1 MTPTPRTL
9 IGPDSYW
16 PGLLLA
22 RTLIGGAERC
32 SRGSPERARRVIVL
46 AQEEA
51 TALNHNYIGTEHLL
65 LGVIRDGDGIAAR
78 VLTSMGI
85 GLDAVRQA
93 VLDIIGRG
101 QQVPTGHIPFTP
113 RSKKV
118 LELSLREALQLG
130 TDYIGTE
137 HILLALLREGDGVA
151 AQVLV
156 GAGLDLNQVRQQV
169 TELLLAPYEAG
180 VVPAPAPDDVLTR
193 LTSIAARLDAIERRL
208 RPSAAG

>member
-1 MTPTPRTL
+1 MF
-9 IGPDSYW
+9 
-16 PGLLLA
+16 
-22 RTLIGGAERC
+22 ERFT
-32 SRGSPERARRVIVL
+32 ERARRVIVL

-65 LGVIRDGDGIAAR
+65 LGVIRDGDSIAAR

-118 LELSLREALQLG
+118 LELSLREALQFG

-156 GAGLDLNQVRQQV
+156 GAGLDLNQVRHQV
-169 TELLLAPYEAG
+169 TELLFTPYEAG
-180 VVPAPAPDDVLTR
+180 AAPAPAPDDVLAR
-193 LTSIAARLDAIERRL
+193 LTSIAARLDAVELRL

>member
-1 MTPTPRTL
+1 MFERFTE
-9 IGPDSYW
+9 
-16 PGLLLA
+16 PG
-22 RTLIGGAERC
+22 R
-32 SRGSPERARRVIVL
+32 RAIVL
-46 AQEEA
+46 AQDEA
-51 TALNHNYIGTEHLL
+51 RALNHSYIGTEHLL
-65 LGVIRDGDGIAAR
+65 LGLIRDGEGIAAR

-93 VLDIIGRG
+93 VEDIIGRG
-101 QQVPTGHIPFTP
+101 QQAPSGHVPFTP

-118 LELSLREALQLG
+118 IELSLREALQLG
-130 TDYIGTE
+130 ADRIGTE

-156 GAGLDLNQVRQQV
+156 ASGVDLNRVLQEV
-169 TELLLAPYEAG
+169 TGLTGGEEAG
-180 VVPAPAPDDVLTR
+180 ILAAAAPPAGTDLTGR